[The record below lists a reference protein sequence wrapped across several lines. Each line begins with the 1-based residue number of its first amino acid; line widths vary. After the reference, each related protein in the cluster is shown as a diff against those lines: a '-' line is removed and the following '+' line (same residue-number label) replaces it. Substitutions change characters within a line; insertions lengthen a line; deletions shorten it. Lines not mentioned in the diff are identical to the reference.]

1 VDEYNGRL
9 TGRKLVGI
17 GKTAGGDMD
26 WLLFNKKFHIG
37 RSIMRFLYLIVHKLL
52 HSEHFMRARSPSEW
66 TRDFSLN

>member
-9 TGRKLVGI
+9 TGLKLVGI

-37 RSIMRFLYLIVHKLL
+37 R
-52 HSEHFMRARSPSEW
+52 
-66 TRDFSLN
+66 